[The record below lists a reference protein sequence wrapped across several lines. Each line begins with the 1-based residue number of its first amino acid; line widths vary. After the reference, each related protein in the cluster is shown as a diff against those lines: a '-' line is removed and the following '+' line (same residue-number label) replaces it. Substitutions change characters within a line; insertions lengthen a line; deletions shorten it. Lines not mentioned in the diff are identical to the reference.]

1 MNINGI
7 MNEFNSNDKKW
18 YDEFPK
24 ETKAC
29 KHSCSEVDVIKLK
42 EDAKKHLDAE
52 TAAFQ
57 TKKSTVRD
65 SEYNWLKTAV
75 TSGTNADK
83 IGASIIFIQENPKCN
98 LSRLVNLVSQVK
110 GSRHSQSN
118 LLITSLR
125 DLFLSDLLHPQY
137 KLLKFEEQNLDKVVP
152 SNDSTIITRDV
163 QTKKLLSYW
172 YFEDQLREQ
181 YEKFILSLSEVASD
195 TVDVNREKAVSVMTN
210 LLIGN
215 SEQEHQLLSLLVN
228 KIGDPKSKV
237 ASKVIFCLNN
247 LLLEHP
253 NMKMVVLR
261 ELEKLLFRK
270 NISQNAQY
278 YAISLLTQFVLN
290 REDADT
296 ATNLIDVYFAFFK
309 ACLKKGEPD
318 SKMMAAILTG
328 VNRAYRFANKEAIKI
343 NDHIDSIYKVVHVG
357 SFNVSLNALSL
368 LYQIVENDAQQ
379 ERRFYTALYG
389 KLFDP
394 QIGSAKKNAVFLQ
407 LLFKAMKNDKSVTRL
422 YAFVKRIL
430 QICLYFPAS
439 LICATL
445 CIISQILRSR
455 KDLRQILFKSTVAV
469 KAEEKISEATENNKE
484 KEVEE
489 EIKSVSKTNKNKKSQ
504 VNIMLPNV
512 TFDSTNTSETKEK
525 TETEIK
531 IEEDTTLIYDP
542 FNVNPLK
549 SGASK
554 SPIIELLALSEHFH
568 PSVALFSRNIIEGK
582 TINYSGDPLEDL
594 TLIRFLNRYVFK
606 NPKKLEEKK
615 VTNNGPLAVRAKY
628 TPKGIRAIPVD
639 SQAYLNEKEER
650 IPVDELFLYRYLN
663 KKNEIKSFVKKEK
676 DDDDTEKFAEILER
690 QGQSKQKQGSS
701 NVLSDLDGASVKQL
715 DWEIKRNHKIS
726 GKLGGK
732 KRSKFSK
739 AAPVSP
745 RSLVRYIQSKSIT
758 PQIHRCAAS
767 LSAFEI
773 QHKTPAIKKV
783 MPIPKAH
790 YGGRHTVTLLP
801 GAGIGPE
808 LMGYVKEIFSYAGV
822 PVDFEDI
829 DIDPN
834 ADNNDDL
841 EYAITSIR
849 RNGVALKGN
858 IETRSREVGV
868 LSRNVALRN
877 ELDLYVNVLHCV
889 SYPGVNSR
897 QKNID
902 IVIVRQNTEGEY
914 AMLEHESVSG
924 VVESMKV
931 ITRSNSER
939 LARYAFE
946 YAKRNGRKKNFGDQ
960 YTVFEP
966 GTRNTGAKIAGKN
979 IANPIAM
986 LNAAVDMLRHLGHK
1000 HHATIIQNAINKT
1013 INSGIHTADLGG
1025 NANSREV
1032 VDSIMKHIKIAVN

>member
-1 MNINGI
+1 
-7 MNEFNSNDKKW
+7 
-18 YDEFPK
+18 
-24 ETKAC
+24 
-29 KHSCSEVDVIKLK
+29 
-42 EDAKKHLDAE
+42 
-52 TAAFQ
+52 
-57 TKKSTVRD
+57 
-65 SEYNWLKTAV
+65 
-75 TSGTNADK
+75 
-83 IGASIIFIQENPKCN
+83 
-98 LSRLVNLVSQVK
+98 
-110 GSRHSQSN
+110 
-118 LLITSLR
+118 
-125 DLFLSDLLHPQY
+125 
-137 KLLKFEEQNLDKVVP
+137 
-152 SNDSTIITRDV
+152 
-163 QTKKLLSYW
+163 
-172 YFEDQLREQ
+172 
-181 YEKFILSLSEVASD
+181 
-195 TVDVNREKAVSVMTN
+195 MTN

-676 DDDDTEKFAEILER
+676 DDDDSDNDSVNSEEFNDLLDKL
-690 QGQSKQKQGSS
+690 SSS

-726 GKLGGK
+726 GKLG
-732 KRSKFSK
+732 
-739 AAPVSP
+739 A

-946 YAKRNGRKKNFGDQ
+946 YAKRNGRKKVTTVHKANIMKLSDGLFLETSQRVAKEYPEIVHDNMIIDNTCMQLVSNPHQFDVVLTTNLYGAIVSNVVCGLLGGAGLLSGKNFGDQ